1 MATTTST
8 TTATDDASG
17 ALTTARRST
26 VTASGTAFG
35 ALLLRDLTVLRKT
48 LNEFLPRTI
57 LQPFLLVF
65 VFTYVFPKIGQGVG
79 GGGGPAAQSAF
90 ATLLVAGVVGIT
102 ILFQGIQSVALPM
115 VQEFGYTKEIEDRVL
130 APLPVSLVALAKVT
144 SGAIQGLIAALIV
157 FPIAAVVPAN
167 DVHLSFNWPV
177 VLTLIPLACVAS
189 SALGLTFGTRFEPR
203 TVPMMFGVIIIPIT
217 FLGCVYYSWTAL
229 GPIKVGGF
237 SWLKWLVTINPLVY
251 MSEGFRGAFTTADH
265 MSLAVVYLALAGFA
279 ALFLYLGINGFK
291 KRVLS

>member
-1 MATTTST
+1 MATVTETTGAEAERLATAHRST
-8 TTATDDASG
+8 TTASG
-17 ALTTARRST
+17 I
-26 VTASGTAFG
+26 AFR

-48 LNEFLPRTI
+48 LNEFLPRTV

-79 GGGGPAAQSAF
+79 GAGSGGPAASAF
-90 ATLLVAGVVGIT
+90 ATLLVAGVVGVT

-130 APLPVSLVALAKVT
+130 APLPVSMVALAKVT

-167 DVHLSFNWPV
+167 PVHLHVNWLV
-177 VLTLIPLACVAS
+177 LLTLAPLACITA

-203 TVPMMFGVIIIPIT
+203 TVPLMFGVVVIPLT

-237 SWLKWLVTINPLVY
+237 SWLKFLVLINPLVY
-251 MSEGFRGAFTTADH
+251 MCEGFRAALTTAPH
-265 MSLAVVYLALAGFA
+265 MSLAAVYLVLAGFA

>member
-8 TTATDDASG
+8 PTTDEATE

-26 VTASGTAFG
+26 VTASGTAFR

-130 APLPVSLVALAKVT
+130 APLPVSFVALAKVT

-229 GPIKVGGF
+229 GPIKVWGF
-237 SWLKWLVTINPLVY
+237 SWLKWLVLINPLVY
-251 MSEGFRGAFTTADH
+251 MSEGFRGAFTTANH